1 MFLQS
6 AFFLFLFLLSCCNC
20 RDTITAD
27 QPLKFKESLLSKE
40 NNFELWFFNPGNSTN
55 WYVGI
60 RYAKLP
66 EKAMVWVANRDD
78 PINDTSGVSLAVNE
92 IGNLALYA
100 HNNTNIPIWS
110 NNVSSQLAS
119 DSSDTI
125 SAQLLDTG
133 NLVLINN
140 KNGNLLWQSFDYPTD
155 TYLPGMK
162 IGFSRRSG
170 HKWSISSWKTENDPG
185 TGQYSYTIDL
195 TGIHASS
202 PQKKF
207 MRFRLIFLIIT

>member
-1 MFLQS
+1 MFLQR
-6 AFFLFLFLLSCCNC
+6 AFFVSLSLLSCCNC
-20 RDTITAD
+20 RDTITTD

-66 EKAMVWVANRDD
+66 EKAIVWVANRDA
-78 PINDTSGVSLAVNE
+78 PINDTSGVFLAVNE

-110 NNVSSQLAS
+110 TNVSSQLAS

-133 NLVLINN
+133 NLVLISK
-140 KNGNLLWQSFDYPTD
+140 KNGNFLWQGFDYPTD
-155 TYLPGMK
+155 TYLPAMK
-162 IGFSRRSG
+162 LGFNRRTG
-170 HKWSISSWKTENDPG
+170 HEWSISSWKTENDPG
-185 TGQYSYTIDL
+185 TGQYSYKIDL
-195 TGIHASS
+195 TGIDTCPS
-202 PQKKF
+202 
-207 MRFRLIFLIIT
+207 RIIFCGFALYC